1 MLRTS
6 LETLAA
12 TPPPRKLRHLTY
24 PQARH
29 REMELSRALGRP
41 VDPNIEYNI
50 GKANERVRALEQEL
64 AQRSAQVPAAT
75 APAATQPTVPVV
87 TSSATS
93 TAYTKS
99 LPDYLALGADARAQ
113 FAADGG
119 QLSRNDFDRLTPA
132 ARMAHCRHGGGI
144 SDFVPNG
151 RRSGGEPKE
160 TNSGN

>member
-1 MLRTS
+1 MTIESSLAVLART
-6 LETLAA
+6 A
-12 TPPPRKLRHLTY
+12 PPGKLRFRTY
-24 PQARH
+24 GATRH
-29 REMELSRALGRP
+29 EILRLCAALGVP
-41 VDPNIEYNI
+41 CDAEPIYNV
-50 GKANERVRALEQEL
+50 GAANARIRELEGMI
-64 AQRSAQVPAAT
+64 AAKTAPVPAAATVTTTPPAQAAPVAT
-75 APAATQPTVPVV
+75 AP
-87 TSSATS
+87 S
-93 TAYTKS
+93 TYTKS